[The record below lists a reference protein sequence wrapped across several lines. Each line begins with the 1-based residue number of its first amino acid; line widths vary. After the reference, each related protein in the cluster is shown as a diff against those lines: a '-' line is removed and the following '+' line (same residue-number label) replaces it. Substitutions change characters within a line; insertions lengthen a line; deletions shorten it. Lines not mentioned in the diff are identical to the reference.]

1 MTGPVLVVE
10 DDALVREALGQ
21 TLELAGF
28 SPRLAS
34 SFVVAKDQI
43 QAEFEGVI
51 LSDVRMPGRDGLFL
65 LEHVQSVDADLPVI
79 LLTGEGDIPTAVGAT
94 RRGAFD
100 FLEKPC
106 SNEVLTETVNRA
118 MKARTLVIENRR
130 LKAMVSSGDAAER
143 MIFGKSDKVEALRGQ
158 VRQLAALDET
168 VLIEGAPGAGVD
180 KIADVM
186 HRLSSRASFPF
197 RRAAAAG
204 LSPDQLETHVAEC
217 RGGTFYLD
225 QVTALPPET
234 QYALMDVLDGP
245 RETRILAGSFTTSDR
260 GGFNTELHYRL
271 EALTV
276 RVPALKE
283 RPEDIPILFRHYVQQ
298 AGEQTGVAPPQIT
311 EEVIAGLMAQDWP
324 GNARALMNAAT
335 RFVLGQGVDADQAE
349 MSLTDKLAQV
359 ERALL
364 IEGLRR
370 HAGNASLTAE
380 HFKLPRKTLYDK
392 FAKYGIKPS
401 EFR

>member
-10 DDALVREALGQ
+10 DDRPVREALGQ
-21 TLELAGF
+21 TLELEGF
-28 SPRLAS
+28 SPILAS
-34 SFVVAKDQI
+34 SFLIAKDHI
-43 QAEFEGVI
+43 QASFEGVI

-65 LEHVQSVDADLPVI
+65 LDHAQSIDADLPVI

-94 RRGAFD
+94 RKGAFD

-106 SNEVLTETVNRA
+106 SNDVLTDTVNRA
-118 MKARTLVIENRR
+118 MKARALVIENRR
-130 LKAMVSSGDAAER
+130 LKAMVASGDAAER
-143 MIFGKSDKVEALRGQ
+143 MIFGKSDKVEALRAK
-158 VRQLAALDET
+158 VRQLAGLDET

-186 HRLSSRASFPF
+186 HRLSPRAAHPF
-197 RRAAAAG
+197 RRVASAG
-204 LSPDQLETHVAEC
+204 LSPEQLEAYVDEC
-217 RGGTFYLD
+217 RGGTLYLD
-225 QVTALPPET
+225 QVTALPPDT
-234 QYALMDVLDGP
+234 QYALMDVLDGA
-245 RETRILAGSFTTSDR
+245 RETRVLAGSFTTAEKD
-260 GGFNTELHYRL
+260 GFNTELHYRL

-283 RPEDIPILFRHYVQQ
+283 RPEDIPILFRQYVHQ
-298 AGEQTGVAPPQIT
+298 AGEQTGVAPPEIT

-335 RFVLGQGVDADQAE
+335 RFVLGQGVDADQVDMGLA
-349 MSLTDKLAQV
+349 DKMAHV
-359 ERALL
+359 ERAML

-370 HAGNASLTAE
+370 HEGNASLTAE
-380 HFKLPRKTLYDK
+380 HFRLPRKTLYDK

-401 EFR
+401 DFR

>member
-10 DDALVREALGQ
+10 DDGPVREALGQ

-28 SPRLAS
+28 SPVLAS
-34 SFVVAKDQI
+34 SFVVAKDMI
-43 QAEFEGVI
+43 QAEFQGVI

-65 LEHVQSVDADLPVI
+65 LEHAQSIDADLPVI

-94 RRGAFD
+94 RKGAFD

-106 SNEVLTETVNRA
+106 SNEILTETVSRA

-130 LKAMVSSGDAAER
+130 LKAMVASGDAAER
-143 MIFGKSDKVEALRGQ
+143 MIFGKSEKAEALRAQ
-158 VRQLAALDET
+158 VRQFAVLDET
-168 VLIEGAPGAGVD
+168 VLIEGAPGAGID

-186 HRLSSRASFPF
+186 HRLSPRATHPF
-197 RRAAAAG
+197 LRVASAG
-204 LSPDQLETHVAEC
+204 LSPDQLEAHVAEC
-217 RGGTFYLD
+217 RGGTLYLD

-234 QYALMDVLDGP
+234 QYGLMDVLDGP
-245 RETRILAGSFTTSDR
+245 QDTRVLAGRFSTSAKD
-260 GGFNTELHYRL
+260 GFNTDLHYRL
-271 EALTV
+271 EALTI

-283 RPEDIPILFRHYVQQ
+283 RPEDIPVLFRHYVEQ

-335 RFVLGQGVDADQAE
+335 RFVLGQGVDADQNDMGLAE
-349 MSLTDKLAQV
+349 KLAQV

-370 HAGNASLTAE
+370 HDGNASLTAE

-401 EFR
+401 DFR